1 MKSYYG
7 MTVHYITDWCL
18 QSVMLACSRFRGSH
32 TGDAISEEYEKI
44 MASFQISNKV
54 SFIISDSA
62 SNMIKAFSLPGFE
75 EEYDDNLED
84 ESDDD
89 SEEEGRENVETL
101 EELEDFYSELNQH
114 VSCFAHVL
122 QLVIK
127 DGFKQAT
134 SINKVLNK
142 ASSIVSHVRKSIV
155 SSEILESEKRLKAA
169 NVTRWNSQL
178 KMIRSILRIPEE
190 KLQSLDT
197 HKLTAYDRKILKDV
211 VEILT
216 PFETAT
222 HCIQGDKVVTCS
234 MVVPCVRV
242 LKSTIDSLSHK
253 YTSRFVA
260 TLKASINDRLS
271 KYENIDAFLMAS
283 ALDPRF
289 KLKWCK
295 PIEYNELQ
303 AKLILKLN
311 QQLRN
316 EQDSQITETS
326 DSTST
331 ATLIVDEA
339 TPEIS
344 EQVEEE
350 SEPPAKK
357 MKTFF
362 SSLISEPVTTTN
374 TENVSQNI
382 NTMVDEYLLS
392 PCLRQ
397 EEDPLVFWKIN
408 QTKFAPLAKMARRF
422 LCIPASSAPVERFFS
437 IAGKVFRPDRCR
449 LTDKR
454 FEELMFI
461 RCNQLS

>member
-7 MTVHYITDWCL
+7 MTAHYITDWCL

-127 DGFKQAT
+127 DGFTQAA

-142 ASSIVSHVRKSIV
+142 TSSIVSHVRKSIV
-155 SSEILESEKRLKAA
+155 SSEILESEKCLKAA

-197 HKLTAYDRKILKDV
+197 HKLTAYDRKILEDV

-222 HCIQGDKVVTCS
+222 HCIQGDKVVTSS

-271 KYENIDAFLMAS
+271 KYENIDAFLMVGS
-283 ALDPRF
+283 
-289 KLKWCK
+289 
-295 PIEYNELQ
+295 
-303 AKLILKLN
+303 
-311 QQLRN
+311 
-316 EQDSQITETS
+316 
-326 DSTST
+326 
-331 ATLIVDEA
+331 
-339 TPEIS
+339 
-344 EQVEEE
+344 
-350 SEPPAKK
+350 
-357 MKTFF
+357 
-362 SSLISEPVTTTN
+362 
-374 TENVSQNI
+374 
-382 NTMVDEYLLS
+382 
-392 PCLRQ
+392 
-397 EEDPLVFWKIN
+397 
-408 QTKFAPLAKMARRF
+408 
-422 LCIPASSAPVERFFS
+422 
-437 IAGKVFRPDRCR
+437 
-449 LTDKR
+449 
-454 FEELMFI
+454 
-461 RCNQLS
+461 

>member
-7 MTVHYITDWCL
+7 MTAHYITDWCL
-18 QSVMLACSRFRGSH
+18 QSVMLAGSRFRGSH

-127 DGFKQAT
+127 DGFKQAA

-197 HKLTAYDRKILKDV
+197 HKLTAYDRKILEDV

-216 PFETAT
+216 
-222 HCIQGDKVVTCS
+222 QGDKVVTSS

-242 LKSTIDSLSHK
+242 LKSTIDSLNHK

-295 PIEYNELQ
+295 PIEYNELK

-316 EQDSQITETS
+316 QQDSQITETS

-331 ATLIVDEA
+331 ATLIVNEA

-357 MKTFF
+357 MKTFS
-362 SSLISEPVTTTN
+362 SSLISEPITNN

-397 EEDPLVFWKIN
+397 ERRSICVLENKSNKIC
-408 QTKFAPLAKMARRF
+408 A
-422 LCIPASSAPVERFFS
+422 FS
-437 IAGKVFRPDRCR
+437 QNG
-449 LTDKR
+449 
-454 FEELMFI
+454 
-461 RCNQLS
+461 S